1 VTTPQ
6 FPRPSEEPEWQ
17 PPSAVQPPYQPGQ
30 STLARPSRKP
40 HRARNIVLSA
50 VGVITAIAVISSIA
64 SAGSK
69 NHGGAPGPSS
79 AGTTMSAPAATSPAL
94 SDSAQELVS
103 NLQSSTLFNIG
114 SSTSDA
120 EIASYGQQ
128 VCSLRQAG
136 QGQTAAIS
144 DTETTWS
151 NMSPMLADAMTRLAE
166 QDMCAGQLPEQT
178 ITYIVRGTPGAQVTY
193 GPAGSDYNGTVPMKM
208 TAHLGDPEY
217 YAINAQLQG
226 AGHVKCSIEVDGI
239 PLSTA
244 SASGGYN
251 IADCEIGQ
259 DPVTNLWENDNT
271 G

>member
-1 VTTPQ
+1 MTTPQ
-6 FPRPSEEPEWQ
+6 FPRPSEEPGWQ
-17 PPSAVQPPYQPGQ
+17 PPSAAQPPYQPGQ
-30 STLARPSRKP
+30 GAPDRPSRKR
-40 HRARNIVLSA
+40 HRVRNIVLSA
-50 VGVITAIAVISSIA
+50 VGVITAIAVISSLA
-64 SAGSK
+64 SAGPK
-69 NHGGAPGPSS
+69 NHGGAADPSS
-79 AGTTMSAPAATSPAL
+79 AGTSTSAAAATSPAL
-94 SDSAQELVS
+94 SSSAQQLVS
-103 NLQSSTLFNIG
+103 DLQSSSLFNIG

-120 EIASYGQQ
+120 QIASFGQQ

-144 DTETTWS
+144 DTESTWS

-166 QDMCAGQLPEQT
+166 QDMCADQLPAQT
-178 ITYIVRGTPGAQVTY
+178 VTYIVRGTPGAQVTY
-193 GPAGSDYNGTVPMKM
+193 GPAGSDFNGTVPMKM

-259 DPVTNLWENDNT
+259 DPITNLWENDNT

>member
-17 PPSAVQPPYQPGQ
+17 PPSPAQPPYQPGQ
-30 STLARPSRKP
+30 GAPSRPSRKR
-40 HRARNIVLSA
+40 HRARNTVLSA
-50 VGVITAIAVISSIA
+50 VGVIIAIAVISSLA
-64 SAGSK
+64 SAASK
-69 NHGGAPGPSS
+69 SRGAAGPSS
-79 AGTTMSAPAATSPAL
+79 AGASTSAPAATSPAL
-94 SDSAQELVS
+94 SNSAQQFVS
-103 NLQSSTLFNIG
+103 DLESSSQFNIS

-128 VCSLRQAG
+128 VCAMRQAG
-136 QGQTAAIS
+136 QAQTAAITY
-144 DTETTWS
+144 TESTWS
-151 NMSPMLADAMTRLAE
+151 NSSPMLADAMTRLAE
-166 QDMCAGQLPEQT
+166 QDMCSGQLPEQT
-178 ITYIVRGTPGAQVTY
+178 VTYIVRGTPGAQVTY
-193 GPAGSDYNGTVPMKM
+193 GPAGSDYNGTVPMRV
-208 TAHLGDPEY
+208 TASLGDPEY

-226 AGHVKCSIEVDGI
+226 SGYVKCSIEVDGI

-259 DPVTNLWENDNT
+259 DPITNLWENDNT